1 MPAAQTRYATTVT
14 AVGEQV
20 AEFVT
25 QGLLIWFAEGAPEEL
40 HFFTVLHRPTVTT
53 GGGDYI
59 LPTKQNQP
67 TLRSDIAAAFAEPPA
82 GLSPPADG
90 VSRGRHRPGL
100 RGGQGARADREAAAG
115 GDDLAGRIPPAGL
128 AGMRAGLPPGT

>member
-53 GGGDYI
+53 GG
-59 LPTKQNQP
+59 
-67 TLRSDIAAAFAEPPA
+67 
-82 GLSPPADG
+82 
-90 VSRGRHRPGL
+90 VRPGDL
-100 RGGQGARADREAAAG
+100 VRIDDAEFRVTAVGEVANDNMVNLGHMDLKANGAGVAPLPGDICLEELPLPEPRPGTTLVIEGEAAQA
-115 GDDLAGRIPPAGL
+115 
-128 AGMRAGLPPGT
+128 

>member
-25 QGLLIWFAEGAPEEL
+25 QGLLIWFAEGCPEEL

-53 GGGDYI
+53 GG
-59 LPTKQNQP
+59 
-67 TLRSDIAAAFAEPPA
+67 
-82 GLSPPADG
+82 
-90 VSRGRHRPGL
+90 VRPGDL
-100 RGGQGARADREAAAG
+100 VRIDERAFRVTAVGEVANDNMVNLGHMDLKANGAAEAPLPGDICLEELPLPEPRPGTTLVIEGEAAQA
-115 GDDLAGRIPPAGL
+115 
-128 AGMRAGLPPGT
+128 

>member
-25 QGLLIWFAEGAPEEL
+25 QGLLIWFAEGCPEEL

-53 GGGDYI
+53 GGI
-59 LPTKQNQP
+59 
-67 TLRSDIAAAFAEPPA
+67 
-82 GLSPPADG
+82 
-90 VSRGRHRPGL
+90 RPGDVVRIDDKAFRVTAVGEVANDNMVNL
-100 RGGQGARADREAAAG
+100 GHMDLKANGASEAPLPGDICLEELPLPEPRPGTTLVIEGEAAEA
-115 GDDLAGRIPPAGL
+115 
-128 AGMRAGLPPGT
+128 